1 MRTSACAGVRQGSH
15 GPWRMGR
22 RRWSDCKSQGEGG
35 PQLGQKRCVHREG
48 ETSRLER
55 GCLFWELSHR
65 CPGACGFR
73 GPWPQTLCD
82 LCNCF
87 SQLGGPRASE
97 GCAPGRC
104 SKTSKPSG
112 KEGDVCSRS
121 QDVCDPVGIPVARGQ
136 ESSSQASIRR
146 PPARLRLP
154 GPEGREVGST

>member
-1 MRTSACAGVRQGSH
+1 MRTSACAGGRQGSH

-22 RRWSDCKSQGEGG
+22 QRWSDCKSQGEGG

-48 ETSRLER
+48 ETSSLER

-87 SQLGGPRASE
+87 SQLCGPRASE

-112 KEGDVCSRS
+112 KEGDVCSHS
-121 QDVCDPVGIPVARGQ
+121 QDVFAAPSAF
-136 ESSSQASIRR
+136 
-146 PPARLRLP
+146 LWL
-154 GPEGREVGST
+154 EGRSLPRGPVFAALPHGCASRDPRGER